1 MSSVN
6 VTAGFG
12 TVDNVARV
20 AGPVVPNLA
29 RLSLGPEGLMESAG
43 LTPPVAD
50 SGAHAPDPVR
60 LALGP
65 EGHMER
71 AGLARPVVGP
81 VACTPDPARL
91 ALGLSGLME
100 RAAQACPEA
109 AASPV
114 ADFAFGGK
122 WLAARLQ
129 DGSCG
134 RAFTFIGEHEVH
146 GPLDMDAFELLRE
159 LVGMSAMEAFSLVRD
174 ANADVRKGLGRLADI
189 VAVALLNAVSS
200 GHGSRE
206 ALAARGFVFIDD
218 PVSALV
224 HPTDRVCVVG
234 AGAYLAEL
242 EACPA
247 QVDVCDM
254 RPAYDLMG
262 LRVGERGI
270 ERHPSHIVFYDDPAQ
285 TADLLSQADVVFL
298 TGSML
303 VNGSFF
309 ELMPACAHARE
320 VMLFGPSAGAPFEA
334 LMELGVTCVTGTHV
348 LDPEAFI
355 DSVARRREGRPKPG
369 EAVSPLCESYAV
381 TFPRS

>member
-6 VTAGFG
+6 VTAGSG
-12 TVDNVARV
+12 ALDNVARV

-29 RLSLGPEGLMESAG
+29 RLSLG
-43 LTPPVAD
+43 
-50 SGAHAPDPVR
+50 
-60 LALGP
+60 
-65 EGHMER
+65 
-71 AGLARPVVGP
+71 
-81 VACTPDPARL
+81 
-91 ALGLSGLME
+91 LSGLME

-109 AASPV
+109 AASAV
-114 ADFAFGGK
+114 VDFAFGGK
-122 WLAARLQ
+122 WLAARLR

-146 GPLDMDAFELLRE
+146 GPLNMGAFELLHE
-159 LVGMSAMEAFSLVRD
+159 LVGMPAMEAFSLVRD
-174 ANADVRKGLGRLADI
+174 VNAGVRRGLARLADI

-200 GHGSRE
+200 GRESRE
-206 ALAARGFVFIDD
+206 ALAARGFVFLDD

-224 HPTDRVCVVG
+224 RPTDRVCVVG
-234 AGAYLAEL
+234 AGSYLAEL

-262 LRVGERGI
+262 FRVGEHGI
-270 ERHPSHIVFYDDPAQ
+270 ERHPSHIVFHDDPTQ
-285 TADLLSQADVVFL
+285 TADFLSQANVVFL

-320 VMLFGPSAGAPFEA
+320 VMLFGPSACSLFEG

-348 LDPEAFI
+348 LDPEAFM
-355 DSVARRREGRPKPG
+355 DSVARRREGRSMPG
-369 EAVSPLCESYAV
+369 EGTSPLCESYVV
-381 TFPRS
+381 TFPRSQGACVLVERGANEEPYLPRS

>member
-6 VTAGFG
+6 VGAGSG
-12 TVDNVARV
+12 AVDNVSEV
-20 AGPVVPNLA
+20 ADPVEPKLA
-29 RLSLGPEGLMESAG
+29 LGLEGLMERAG
-43 LTPPVAD
+43 LTCPVAD
-50 SGAHAPDPVR
+50 SEAHASDPVR

-71 AGLARPVVGP
+71 AGLARPVAGP

-100 RAAQACPEA
+100 RAAQACPGA
-109 AASPV
+109 AASLV
-114 ADFAFGGK
+114 VDFAFGGK
-122 WLAARLQ
+122 WLAARLG

-159 LVGMSAMEAFSLVRD
+159 LVGMPAMEAFSLVRD

-200 GHGSRE
+200 EHGSRE

-224 HPTDRVCVVG
+224 RPTDRVCVVG
-234 AGAYLAEL
+234 AGSYLAEL

-254 RPAYDLMG
+254 RPVYDLMG
-262 LRVGERGI
+262 FRVGEHGI

-348 LDPEAFI
+348 LDPEAFM

>member
-20 AGPVVPNLA
+20 AGSVVPNLA
-29 RLSLGPEGLMESAG
+29 RLSLGPEGLMERAARACPDVASG
-43 LTPPVAD
+43 MRTP
-50 SGAHAPDPVR
+50 S
-60 LALGP
+60 
-65 EGHMER
+65 
-71 AGLARPVVGP
+71 LAR
-81 VACTPDPARL
+81 L
-91 ALGLSGLME
+91 SLGLSGLME

-122 WLAARLQ
+122 WLAARLR

-146 GPLDMDAFELLRE
+146 GPLNMGAFELLRE
-159 LVGMSAMEAFSLVRD
+159 LVGLPAVEAFVQVRD
-174 ANADVRKGLGRLADI
+174 VNGNVRRGLGRLADI

-200 GHGSRE
+200 GCESHA
-206 ALAARGFVFIDD
+206 ALAARGFVFLDD

-224 HPTDRVCVVG
+224 RPTDRVCVVG
-234 AGAYLAEL
+234 AGSYLAEL

-262 LRVGERGI
+262 FRVGEHGI
-270 ERHPSHIVFYDDPAQ
+270 ERHPSHIVFHDDPAQ

-309 ELMPACAHARE
+309 GLMPACAHARE

-348 LDPEAFI
+348 LDPEAFM